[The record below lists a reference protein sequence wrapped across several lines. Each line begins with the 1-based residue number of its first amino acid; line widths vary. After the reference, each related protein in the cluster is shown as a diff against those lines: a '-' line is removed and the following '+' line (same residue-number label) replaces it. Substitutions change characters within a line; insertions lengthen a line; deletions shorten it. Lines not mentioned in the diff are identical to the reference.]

1 MKTKR
6 RKNVVILSGA
16 DGPTSIFLAGKS
28 RKLPL
33 IEWFKD
39 WQNQRK
45 RILSLIAV
53 VTAVIQLL
61 VPVHASANVIFE
73 PDNGFY
79 RRHSEE
85 CEYLNRACYPGE
97 DTWLWAAPNLAVTE
111 KLDEEQEK
119 EVYISFVYT
128 DKEGIQWG
136 YADLENRWI
145 LMADLFLKYSS
156 TEFWKDHEKE
166 IDTDKVYTIPKNTHF
181 VLWSYPESGM
191 IIDEDVNLLADKE
204 ITAFYQ
210 DSTGRTWGNIAY
222 IYGIYD
228 VWVCLSDMNMKQS
241 RTQDS
246 QERLPAQTLDLDQ
259 ISELKMKGKITL
271 GVLMVVAAVIVTAV
285 ILIGWKLLKWRKK
298 KV

>member
-16 DGPTSIFLAGKS
+16 DGPTSIFIAGKS

-45 RILSLIAV
+45 QILSLIAV
-53 VTAVIQLL
+53 VIAVIQLL

-111 KLDEEQEK
+111 KLDE
-119 EVYISFVYT
+119 
-128 DKEGIQWG
+128 
-136 YADLENRWI
+136 
-145 LMADLFLKYSS
+145 
-156 TEFWKDHEKE
+156 DHKKE
-166 IDTDKVYTIPKNTHF
+166 IDTNKVYTIPKDTHF

-222 IYGIYD
+222 IYGSYD

-246 QERLPAQTLDLDQ
+246 QERLPAQILDVDQ